1 MAASSAMQ
9 DVQNYTAA
17 AAAASLQPAWLPK
30 QPSAD
35 QGTHVMLGRNVMQS
49 CDAFLC
55 QVCAEPTDSLSH
67 LQPRSCRLLQHVCS
81 PVMACLV
88 TAKQAFHISL
98 MSFFQTIADCH
109 EFNVS

>member
-1 MAASSAMQ
+1 VQQESVKKAEVAASNAMQ

-35 QGTHVMLGRNVMQS
+35 QGTHVMLGCHAVLM

-55 QVCAEPTDSLSH
+55 HVYAEPIGCNG
-67 LQPRSCRLLQHVCS
+67 Q
-81 PVMACLV
+81 V
-88 TAKQAFHISL
+88 TVGQGAAE
-98 MSFFQTIADCH
+98 SFSMY
-109 EFNVS
+109 VRR